1 MTLKIILYILIIF
14 GTLFLERY
22 YGLLQRIIFPD
33 LLFVLIILC
42 PYLLLLFFEIRGNA
56 AKNIGYKELKKSG
69 FIFSFWVGFS
79 WGVLISFSR
88 GFPKFNTLGV
98 IILNLLGYGLTGAV
112 IGFVG
117 MGVTIIFLRYIF
129 NISETK

>member
-1 MTLKIILYILIIF
+1 MALKIILYILIIF
-14 GTLFLERY
+14 GTLFLERK
-22 YGLLQRIIFPD
+22 YGVLQRIVFPD
-33 LLFVLIILC
+33 LFFTLIILC
-42 PYLLLLFFEIRGNA
+42 PYLVLLFLEIKGKA
-56 AKNIGYKELKKSG
+56 AKNFRYKELKKSG
-69 FIFSFWVGFS
+69 FIFSFWVGFI
-79 WGVLISFSR
+79 WGVLISFYR

-129 NISETK
+129 NISETE